1 MNLHFL
7 HDTKDERIVSI
18 LKEGLSCVLDE
29 RITKNYNPKYSEHNA
44 NLFYLLEHGR
54 YRSSKGKFFVL
65 ENNGKF
71 VACAGWNEYDEDPN
85 IALLLTRV
93 YIAPEYRANYFLTK
107 YFLPAML
114 PEALR
119 YSKIWMTFNSYN
131 KVIYD
136 WFIKINNSGQDGFV
150 AKKFPIFKSFKP
162 IGVQLIYF
170 TDQYVIE
177 YQKQPNEFHIQ

>member
-7 HDTKDERIVSI
+7 HDITDERIVSI

-29 RITKNYNPKYSEHNA
+29 RIAKNYNPKYSEHNA

-65 ENNGKF
+65 ENDGKF
-71 VACAGWNEYDEDPN
+71 VACAGWNEYDGDSN
-85 IALLLTRV
+85 IALILTRV
-93 YIAPEYRANYFLTK
+93 YIAKGYRANYFLTK
-107 YFLPAML
+107 YFIPAIF
-114 PEALR
+114 PEVLH
-119 YSKIWMTFNSYN
+119 YPKIWITFNSYN

-136 WFIKINNSGQDGFV
+136 WFIKINNSGQNGFV
-150 AKKFPIFKSFKP
+150 AKKFPIFKNFKS
-162 IGVQLIYF
+162 IGVQSVYF

-177 YQKQPNEFHIQ
+177 YKK